1 MKKNVSIILRTKNEE
16 RWIKSCL
23 DSISKQKYK
32 NFEVIV
38 VDNESD
44 DKTLERVKKYKVVKK
59 IVKIKN
65 YLPGKALN
73 KGLNNS

>member
-1 MKKNVSIILRTKNEE
+1 MKKKVSIILRTKNEE

-59 IVKIKN
+59 VVKIKIIF
-65 YLPGKALN
+65 LEKLLI
-73 KGLNNS
+73 KE

>member
-1 MKKNVSIILRTKNEE
+1 MD
-16 RWIKSCL
+16 KSCL

-59 IVKIKN
+59 
-65 YLPGKALN
+65 
-73 KGLNNS
+73 

>member
-1 MKKNVSIILRTKNEE
+1 MKKKVSIILRTKNEE

-65 YLPGKALN
+65 YLP
-73 KGLNNS
+73 

>member
-1 MKKNVSIILRTKNEE
+1 MKKKVSIILRTKNEE

-44 DKTLERVKKYKVVKK
+44 EKL
-59 IVKIKN
+59 
-65 YLPGKALN
+65 
-73 KGLNNS
+73 